1 MKTTL
6 LIIAIMGCFALGI
19 VDVLQSAKLKDQRHQ
34 LEAIKQ
40 ENQKISDQLEKQS
53 EAIENVKKVE
63 AKAQTLQKT
72 LHESAT
78 ATVAESKK
86 VEKLQASLDQART
99 NNPFHAVMDMMN
111 DPELHK
117 ILEEQQKITA
127 GPTIEKEYADLFR
140 QLNLPP
146 EQSAAFKDLM
156 IKKAM
161 VGTDVGLAMMDDSL
175 DPTKRGDLTN
185 QIQAQTDA
193 VDTEIKQLLG
203 ESNYQAYQNFEKTM
217 TDRATVGEFND
228 QFVGSSAALT
238 PEQQNQMVQAL
249 SEVRSNF
256 KWSTGTSPQNASLE
270 SSLEGALTD
279 ESIAASAAES
289 EQFDQQC
296 LARVQ
301 RIHTSEQYAE
311 YQKYQKQQRDLQL
324 IGMNLAKQMFNSKS
338 Q

>member
-1 MKTTL
+1 MKTTF
-6 LIIAIMGCFALGI
+6 LIITTIGCFALGI
-19 VDVLQSAKLKDQRHQ
+19 LDVIQSAKLKDEKHQ

-40 ENQKISDQLEKQS
+40 EYQNLSERLEKQT
-53 EAIENVKKVE
+53 EAIENVKSVE
-63 AKAQTLQKT
+63 AKAQILQKT

-78 ATVAESKK
+78 ATIAESKK
-86 VEKLQASLDQART
+86 VEKLQASLDQAKT

-111 DPELHK
+111 DPEMRK

-156 IKKAM
+156 IKKTM
-161 VGTDVGLAMMDDSL
+161 VGTDVGFSMMDDSI
-175 DPTKRGDLTN
+175 DPAKRGDITK

-228 QFVGSSAALT
+228 QFAGASTALT
-238 PEQQNQMVQAL
+238 TEQQNQMVQAL

-256 KWSTGTSPQNASLE
+256 KWSAGTSPQNASLE

-279 ESIAASAAES
+279 ESIAASTAES

-301 RIHTSEQYAE
+301 HILTPEQYAA

-324 IGMNLAKQMFNSKS
+324 IGLKMAKQMFNSKS